1 MNIVI
6 CMVFGRPQLN
16 FRLSKEAKK
25 LNILPLFFGIN
36 YFDFCIFLPIHFKRK
51 RLHSIR
57 LHSIILEL
65 MDVVF
70 VQNELC
76 KIICFKK

>member
-36 YFDFCIFLPIHFKRK
+36 YFDFCIFCQY
-51 RLHSIR
+51 
-57 LHSIILEL
+57 ILKGNVYIVYVYIVKYWTL
-65 MDVVF
+65 WM
-70 VQNELC
+70 LC
-76 KIICFKK
+76 LSKMNYVK